1 MNVEQLIEDG
11 WKEYLKWATCE
22 TASNADMG
30 SFEFGVRHALAALFP
45 VVWEEDF
52 QQGKSYM
59 AKSWLYGRWEPVT
72 VWREQGGRLA
82 ARGIEKLEMD
92 HYIEFR
98 GPIPSPGDL
107 GIGGV

>member
-1 MNVEQLIEDG
+1 MSVEQLIEDG
-11 WKEYLKWATCE
+11 KEQHNICE
-22 TASNADMG
+22 VNSSRA
-30 SFEFGVRHALAALFP
+30 FEAGVRHALASLFP
-45 VVWEEDF
+45 VVREEDF
-52 QQGKSYM
+52 EQGKSYM